1 MVVLYPQ
8 GKIKKLG
15 WLFPKWRE
23 KFAKNARKT
32 SVYVTQTLE
41 TWRNKTQSD
50 EVKWSDLEQLNFWKK
65 VFPEKYIKIE
75 NIYWSKKKP
84 NQADNDSTSRV
95 SWAVKEKQFDL
106 EMPKL
111 KRDETPVML
120 MKEFSY
126 FLLFHK
132 TQLG

>member
-1 MVVLYPQ
+1 MEWFRA
-8 GKIKKLG
+8 IK
-15 WLFPKWRE
+15 F
-23 KFAKNARKT
+23 
-32 SVYVTQTLE
+32 LE
-41 TWRNKTQSD
+41 
-50 EVKWSDLEQLNFWKK
+50 K

-75 NIYWSKKKP
+75 NIYWWKKTR

-95 SWAVKEKQFDL
+95 SWAMKEKQFDL